1 MRQLHPDIPTY
12 AQVYERYG
20 LMPENRTIMAHC
32 IWLTEREKA
41 LLKDRGVWLAHC
53 AQSNLDLTSGI
64 MPVRRNLDYGLT
76 VSIASDVAGGH
87 EPSMNHNIV
96 MAIEA
101 SKAKTFEPGFEH
113 DKPLTLPE
121 AFHMATKAGGSFF
134 GKVGSFEPGYEFD
147 ALVVRESESLLDL
160 SVEERL
166 ERFIYVG
173 DDRDIAERYVAGR
186 LVDKPFQR

>member
-1 MRQLHPDIPTY
+1 MVLCLRIAL
-12 AQVYERYG
+12 
-20 LMPENRTIMAHC
+20 LWLHC
-32 IWLTEREKA
+32 IWLSEREKA

-64 MPVRRNLDYGLT
+64 MPARRNLEYGLKL
-76 VSIASDVAGGH
+76 SIASDVAGGH
-87 EPSMNHNIV
+87 EPSMNRNIV

-101 SKAKTFEPGFEH
+101 SKAKTFEAGYEG
-113 DKPLTLPE
+113 DRPLTLPE

-147 ALVVRESESLLDL
+147 ALVVREGESLLDL

-166 ERFIYVG
+166 ERFIYMG
-173 DDRDIAERYVAGR
+173 DDRDIEERYVAGR
-186 LVDKPFQR
+186 LINCPFQH